1 MQVDRGVPLAERGAE
16 DEQVTGEHAEV
27 RLVGGQPLD
36 HLVVVLHP
44 PAVGV
49 VAQAGL
55 EAAEGARHQRIAKAA
70 HSLEEAVGRLE
81 LARLAVAEHE
91 LDARRQSALLDR
103 VVDRGHE
110 LERSLPPSGSEET
123 DAKHAG
129 FTSSGRAPA

>member
-44 PAVGV
+44 PAGGV
-49 VAQAGL
+49 ISQAGL
-55 EAAEGARHQRIAKAA
+55 EAAEGARHQRIAKAT

-91 LDARRQSALLDR
+91 LDARR
-103 VVDRGHE
+103 
-110 LERSLPPSGSEET
+110 
-123 DAKHAG
+123 
-129 FTSSGRAPA
+129 